1 MKKIVSILV
10 LLVTLVSCQEE
21 VSFNDPSFEGYKDNV
36 LWRAKGTEA
45 VYTPADSTLIIKAYR
60 GLELVTLKA
69 YPILT
74 ATDGTNFYFENATFT
89 LGETN
94 DVTAAYQIPENGIN
108 QYFETGEDVGV
119 GEFVLENVVNQKLGT
134 ISGRY
139 RFDAPEKDDTSD
151 FPASVNFQYGV
162 FYQIPIYIAQ

>member
-1 MKKIVSILV
+1 MKKIVSIVV

-21 VSFNDPSFEGYKDNV
+21 VSFNNPSFEGYKDNV

-45 VYTPADSTLIIKAYR
+45 IYTPADSTLIIKAYK

-74 ATDGTNFYFENATFT
+74 ATDGVNFYFQNATFT
-89 LGETN
+89 LGESN
-94 DVTAAYQIPENGIN
+94 NVTAAYQIPDNGII
-108 QYFETGEDVGV
+108 QDYQTGEEIGV
-119 GEFVLENVVNQKLGT
+119 GEFVLENVVNQNLGT

-139 RFDAPEKDDTSD
+139 RFDAPKKGDTSD
-151 FPASVNFQYGV
+151 FPESVNFQYGV
-162 FYQIPIYIAQ
+162 FYQIPIYIVH